1 MIFSFRNI
9 TAKYYNLFVYVCVC
23 VYSVLTLNRPFFN
36 ELTGDGPH
44 TRARKDVS
52 VKYTQL
58 QVVFSLFQLFDH
70 LMDKLEVIL
79 TIADEGIKGLRC

>member
-1 MIFSFRNI
+1 M
-9 TAKYYNLFVYVCVC
+9 C

-58 QVVFSLFQLFDH
+58 QVVLSLFQLFDH